1 MSENIVAPLPGGDD
15 EQHLRADFLAMST
28 DELMQFADEGED
40 AQPAPPET
48 TTDITGW
55 PEPERLGDELP
66 SVPAFDAE
74 LLPTALRPMVLDVAE
89 RLQVPVDYPAAVAV
103 ATLAGLTNR
112 RALIQPKRHD
122 TGWAVVP
129 NLWGAIIGPPG
140 VMKSPVVSAVTAP
153 VRAMESEWRKENDAA
168 LVEYK
173 AATERA
179 DLEVAAW
186 KENYKRAVKS
196 GKDAPERPGGT
207 AAAPVPRQLVT
218 ADANFEAL
226 HKLMSENP
234 AGIFVLRDEL
244 TGWLAGLERQG
255 REQERSFFL
264 EAWNGDQSFTIN
276 RIERGNIHVAHA
288 CVSLFGGIQP
298 SRLRPYLADTLKDG
312 PSNDGLIQRFQL
324 AVWPDIS
331 PSWKYIDRKPDESAM
346 ESAAGVF
353 RRIVAMDASK
363 PLRLRFDDHAQELF
377 QSWVTD
383 LETRI
388 RQENSTIMQ
397 AHLSKFRSLMPSL
410 ALLFSLAD
418 NVLTE
423 VSLRHAQQACD
434 WCDYLETHARRIYS
448 ARITPEQAAAFDLGK
463 RLVNGWKRI
472 EKCFTLR
479 DVYSNHWSGLS
490 TPEEARPA
498 VQILESYG
506 WLRKEAADK
515 LKGRPSEVYAV
526 NPRIKASHAAH

>member
-1 MSENIVAPLPGGDD
+1 
-15 EQHLRADFLAMST
+15 MST
-28 DELMQFADEGED
+28 DELMRIAEALTHEGQPMPATPPKTELD
-40 AQPAPPET
+40 A
-48 TTDITGW
+48 TGW
-55 PEPERLGDELP
+55 PEPERLGEELP
-66 SVPAFDAE
+66 PVPQFDPE
-74 LLPTALRPMVLDVAE
+74 LLPASLRAMVLDVTE
-89 RLQVPVDYPAAVAV
+89 RLQVPIDYPAVVSVA
-103 ATLAGLTNR
+103 ALAGLTNR

-140 VMKSPVVSAVTAP
+140 VMKSPVVSVVTAP
-153 VRAMESEWRKENDAA
+153 VRAMETEWRKQNDAA
-168 LVEYK
+168 MAEYN
-173 AATERA
+173 AAAERA
-179 DLEVAAW
+179 ELAKAAW
-186 KENYKRAVKS
+186 KEEYKRNLKA
-196 GKDAPERPGGT
+196 GKDAPERP
-207 AAAPVPRQLVT
+207 AATLAVPVPRQLLT

-324 AVWPDIS
+324 AVWPDI
-331 PSWKYIDRKPDESAM
+331 PPNWKYIDRKPNEPAL
-346 ESAAGVF
+346 EKAACVY
-353 RRIVAMDASK
+353 RRIVEMDAEK
-363 PLRLRFDDHAQELF
+363 PLRLQFDDHAQELF

-383 LETRI
+383 LERRI
-388 RQENSTIMQ
+388 RQEDSTIMQ
-397 AHLSKFRSLMPSL
+397 AHLAKYRSLMPSL

-418 NVLTE
+418 EELNA

-434 WCDYLETHARRIYS
+434 WCDYLEAHARRIYS
-448 ARITPEQAAAFDLGK
+448 ARISPEQAAAFDLGK
-463 RLVNGWKRI
+463 RLVKGWKRA
-472 EKCFTLR
+472 EMGFTLR
-479 DVYSNHWSGLS
+479 DVYGNHWSGLS

-506 WLRKEAADK
+506 WLRKEPADK
-515 LKGRPSEVYAV
+515 MKGRPSEVYAV
-526 NPRIKASHAAH
+526 NPRIEVKHAGR